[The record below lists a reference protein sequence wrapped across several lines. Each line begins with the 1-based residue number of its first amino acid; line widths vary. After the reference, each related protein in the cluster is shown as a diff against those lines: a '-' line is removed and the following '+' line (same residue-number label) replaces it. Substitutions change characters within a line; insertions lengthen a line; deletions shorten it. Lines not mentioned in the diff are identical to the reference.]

1 MARHNEWGQPIG
13 PTLENWN
20 APPHPP
26 RQTLAGR
33 FCSVVPLEM
42 PTHAD
47 ALFEALSKDGP
58 HPRWTYLPYGPFS
71 DRDSFETW
79 LAAGASGTDPLFF
92 AIVERETNTAAGLC
106 SYLRIAPEAG
116 SIEVGHL
123 NYSDRLRKRPAST
136 EAMYLMMK
144 NAFELG
150 YRRYEWKCDALN
162 APSRSAAERLG
173 FTHEGI
179 FRNATV
185 YKGRSRDTAW
195 YAVTVEDFPALERA
209 FTDWLAPSNFDARGE
224 QRTRLSEL
232 TAGLRARG

>member
-136 EAMYLMMK
+136 EAMYLMM
-144 NAFELG
+144 
-150 YRRYEWKCDALN
+150 
-162 APSRSAAERLG
+162 SA
-173 FTHEGI
+173 
-179 FRNATV
+179 
-185 YKGRSRDTAW
+185 
-195 YAVTVEDFPALERA
+195 
-209 FTDWLAPSNFDARGE
+209 
-224 QRTRLSEL
+224 TR
-232 TAGLRARG
+232 